1 MEQQPG
7 PVNWAP
13 HNPTPKSGQ
22 VRQWSLDAFDHG
34 AEVVCFFRW
43 RQLPF
48 GQEQNHAGLLRPDGE
63 YSDAGHRVRA
73 LASELETY
81 ERPKEKE
88 SDVAIIFD
96 YPSQWAWEVQP
107 QDKNFDYFRLVLD
120 IYRGLRKQGYR
131 KIDILPLNTS
141 DFGDRKAVFIPGLF
155 TWSDALKTA
164 MQNFKGTIIIGPRTG
179 SRTEDFQIP
188 PNLPPNLDGIK
199 VTAIDT
205 LREDSPLPLA
215 KGGALQIWSEHL
227 ETSWKVL
234 ETTAQGRAAVV
245 QSGNLQYWAGW
256 PNEEALDI
264 WLGKL

>member
-1 MEQQPG
+1 MY
-7 PVNWAP
+7 
-13 HNPTPKSGQ
+13 K
-22 VRQWSLDAFDHG
+22 RQ
-34 AEVVCFFRW
+34 
-43 RQLPF
+43 
-48 GQEQNHAGLLRPDGE
+48 
-63 YSDAGHRVRA
+63 
-73 LASELETY
+73 
-81 ERPKEKE
+81 
-88 SDVAIIFD
+88 
-96 YPSQWAWEVQP
+96 AWEVQP

-155 TWSDALKTA
+155 AWSDALKTA